1 MRAESTDSHRDVGSE
16 PDPHTHTHTHVDG
29 ESHKFTTE
37 TTTTTTTENWGR
49 ENHIFKEK
57 VAVLLTTEGGTKP
70 E

>member
-1 MRAESTDSHRDVGSE
+1 MRAESTDSRRDLGSE
-16 PDPHTHTHTHVDG
+16 PDPHTHTHVDG
-29 ESHKFTTE
+29 ESHKFMTAK
-37 TTTTTTTENWGR
+37 TTTTTESWGR